1 MDHSFPLLFVIVFV
15 VVMAVNGVYPVS
27 VAVMLLG
34 IGAVWVLLSKKYG
47 GRIGKMLLWGT
58 LLSVLILALFVGLL
72 LLSDYAAW
80 LRSIMLWPLSPL
92 S

>member
-1 MDHSFPLLFVIVFV
+1 MDHSFPLLIVIVFV